1 MLVKDLKFRD
11 IDKHYFF
18 IENLKTVKK
27 IYKKL
32 HIKDELHPILIY
44 GYISHNEG
52 ILFRIL
58 GSVMIED
65 NVSKLEEPFI
75 KNNYHLPYDVL
86 EDAEIKAVPQEV
98 AFKIIGVS
106 SIEAELEPLY
116 NNNELM
122 KSRTN
127 EKLDAYRD
135 LRLIDD
141 VQFLLLNREAQ
152 QENVWARI
160 EAEEEN
166 GLLNCVLLDSPKKVF
181 HLNKND
187 KIYLKYVDHPKYTG
201 LMFVR
206 KV

>member
-1 MLVKDLKFRD
+1 MLVKDINFRN

-18 IENLKTVKK
+18 IENTKDIKK

-32 HIKDELHPILIY
+32 HIKNELHPILIY
-44 GYISHNEG
+44 GYISHDEG

-58 GSVMIED
+58 GNIVIE
-65 NVSKLEEPFI
+65 NNISKLEEDFI
-75 KNNYHLPYDVL
+75 KNNYTITYDFL
-86 EDAEIKAVPQEV
+86 EEVDVKEVPTSI
-98 AFKIIGVS
+98 AFKIVGS
-106 SIEAELEPLY
+106 SAVEAELDQFY
-116 NNNELM
+116 MNEEIL
-122 KSRTN
+122 KSRAN
-127 EKLDAYRD
+127 IKLDPYRD
-135 LRLIDD
+135 LRLVDD

-166 GLLNCVLLDSPKKVF
+166 GLIKCTLLDTTKKEF
-181 HLNKND
+181 HLNPKD
-187 KIYLKYVDHPKYTG
+187 KIYLKYVEHPKYKG